1 MWSGEKLSHFG
12 SLGTSYMS
20 TQQTP
25 ETLTGGESFADLFA
39 QSVQKQDMKSGEV
52 ISAEVLRIDH
62 NFVVVNAG
70 LKSEALIPVEEF
82 FNDQG
87 EIEVTE
93 GDFVSVAIDSL
104 ENGYGDT
111 VLSRDRA
118 KRLSAWLSLEQALES
133 NELVSGT
140 ITGKVKG
147 GLTVMTNGIRAFLP
161 GSLVDTRPVKDT
173 TPYEGKTLEFKVIKL
188 DRKRNNVVV
197 SRRAVLEVSMGEER
211 QKLLENLAEGA
222 IVKGV
227 VKNIT
232 DYGAFVDLG
241 GIDGLL
247 HITDMAW
254 RRVRHPSEVLS
265 VGEEIEAKVLKFDQ
279 EKSRVSLGVKQ
290 LGEDPWIG
298 LARRYPQSTRLFG
311 KVTNLTDYGAFVE
324 VEAGIEGLV
333 HVSEMDWTNKNVDPR
348 KVVTLGEEV
357 EVMVLE
363 IDEDRRRISLGMKQC
378 RANPWE
384 EFSINFKRGDKVSGA
399 IKSITDFG
407 VFVGLPG
414 GIDGLVHLS
423 DLSWTD
429 TGEDAVRNFKKGDE
443 LEAVV
448 LAIDTDKERIS
459 LGVKQL
465 EGDPFNNFVATYDK
479 GAVVQGTVKS
489 VEPKGAVV
497 TLSVDVEGYLRA
509 SEMATGRVE
518 DATTVM
524 KEGEEVQAM
533 IINVDRKARSIQLSI
548 KARENADTADSL
560 QRMSEAGAST
570 GTTNLGALLKAKLS
584 QAKDDE

>member
-1 MWSGEKLSHFG
+1 
-12 SLGTSYMS
+12 MS
-20 TQQTP
+20 SVSTP
-25 ETLTGGESFADLFA
+25 AIGGESFADLFA
-39 QSVQKQDMKSGEV
+39 ESLKSQDMKSGEV
-52 ISAEVLRIDH
+52 ISAEVVRVDH

-70 LKSEALIPVEEF
+70 LKSEALIPLEEF
-82 FNDQG
+82 LNDQG
-87 EIEVTE
+87 ELEVQP

-111 VLSRDRA
+111 ILSRDRA
-118 KRLSAWLSLEQALES
+118 KRLSAWLQLEKALE
-133 NELVSGT
+133 NGELVTGT

-161 GSLVDTRPVKDT
+161 GSLVDLRPVKDT

-188 DRKRNNVVV
+188 DRKRNNVVL
-197 SRRAVLEVSMGEER
+197 SRRQVLEASMGEER
-211 QKLLENLAEGA
+211 QKLLETLHEGA
-222 IVKGV
+222 VVKGV

-254 RRVRHPSEVLS
+254 RRVRHPSEVLQ
-265 VGEEIEAKVLKFDQ
+265 VGQEVEAKVLKFDQ

-290 LGEDPWIG
+290 LGEDPWVG
-298 LARRYPQSTRLFG
+298 LARRYPQGTRLFG

-378 RANPWE
+378 RQNPWE
-384 EFSINFKRGDKVSGA
+384 EFATNFKRGDKVRGA

-423 DLSWTD
+423 DLSWTE
-429 TGEDAVRNFKKGDE
+429 TGEEAVRNFKKGDE
-443 LEAVV
+443 IEAVV
-448 LAIDTDKERIS
+448 LGIDTEKERIS
-459 LGVKQL
+459 LGIKQL
-465 EGDPFNNFVATYDK
+465 EGDPFNNFVATHDK
-479 GAVVQGTVKS
+479 GAVVPGTIKS

-509 SEMATGRVE
+509 SEISSGRVE
-518 DATTVM
+518 DATTVLNAGDNI
-524 KEGEEVQAM
+524 EAM
-533 IINVDRKARSIQLSI
+533 IINIDRKARSIQLSI
-548 KARENADTADSL
+548 KARDNAETAETI
-560 QRMSEAGAST
+560 QRMSEASASS
-570 GTTNLGALLKAKLS
+570 GTTNLGALLKAKLD
-584 QAKDDE
+584 QQRNDG